1 MARSSCVSES
11 SETTSPLV
19 MVKHVQRTPTTPLYS
34 SPEAVRFSVKE
45 YSTPTASECLPMSY
59 AQCEEKEGAR
69 LHSLSGRFPT
79 VSLFKE
85 YQNAAMAV
93 IPSSFYSL

>member
-1 MARSSCVSES
+1 MARSSCVSEL

-19 MVKHVQRTPTTPLYS
+19 MVKHVQRTPTTPSYS
-34 SPEAVRFSVKE
+34 SPEAGRFSVKE
-45 YSTPTASECLPMSY
+45 YSTPTASERSPMSY
-59 AQCEEKEGAR
+59 AQCEEKEGVR

-93 IPSSFYSL
+93 IHSTFYSL